1 MAPINQITIKAVK
14 ATLQK
19 NIKGA
24 VDDVAEAVTSITK
37 PNSKPLIDIKSV
49 SKPNNKVTIKT
60 PTQQTFE
67 KGVGTDILAEQNR
80 TMLVNHR
87 NATSQVNSARANP
100 ASNPKSISI
109 KGATAQPEFTRKFA
123 ELCNKNH
130 GEITP
135 EDIAELQKVF
145 RKETGLTLHCFGNI
159 RDFNKTLSAIAD
171 EVKNGKFPKEIKHIM
186 IGHGS
191 GNVATKNWVTS
202 EGSVLKYIN
211 TNKKMEKGDLVL
223 VACCEDGLGTWSPD
237 FPGRGL
243 PVELVP
249 CGRFKN
255 DAGRGPAKIV
265 RRGEEIICG
274 DYSLTDGLKIY
285 DN

>member
-1 MAPINQITIKAVK
+1 MKILSPAVYNLRQAIKAGKNRALGLVDDVASAATKPQITIKEK
-14 ATLQK
+14 P
-19 NIKGA
+19 
-24 VDDVAEAVTSITK
+24 EVT
-37 PNSKPLIDIKSV
+37 IKSV
-49 SKPNNKVTIKT
+49 T
-60 PTQQTFE
+60 PASSRQVS
-67 KGVGTDILAEQNR
+67 GADILAEQNR

-87 NATSQVNSARANP
+87 NTSSQVNNVGVNP
-100 ASNPKSISI
+100 VSNPERVNI
-109 KGATAQPEFTRKFA
+109 KGVSAQPEFTRKFA

-130 GEITP
+130 GVITP
-135 EDIAELQKVF
+135 EDIVELQKVF
-145 RKETGLTLHCFGNI
+145 KAETELTLHCFGNV

-171 EVKNGKFPKEIKHIM
+171 EVKKGNFPKEIKHIM

-211 TNKKMEKGDLVL
+211 TNNKMEKGDLVL
-223 VACCEDGLGTWSPD
+223 VVCCEDGLGAWNRD

-274 DYSLTDGLKIY
+274 DYSLTDGLKLY

>member
-1 MAPINQITIKAVK
+1 M
-14 ATLQK
+14 
-19 NIKGA
+19 
-24 VDDVAEAVTSITK
+24 SITSVIFICTIVAIVVAVVVGFVVY
-37 PNSKPLIDIKSV
+37 SKMRHRVDYMLDALEDKEFNFRFNEQVLI
-49 SKPNNKVTIKT
+49 
-60 PTQQTFE
+60 
-67 KGVGTDILAEQNR
+67 G
-80 TMLVNHR
+80 
-87 NATSQVNSARANP
+87 
-100 ASNPKSISI
+100 
-109 KGATAQPEFTRKFA
+109 
-123 ELCNKNH
+123 
-130 GEITP
+130 
-135 EDIAELQKVF
+135 
-145 RKETGLTLHCFGNI
+145 

-211 TNKKMEKGDLVL
+211 TNNNMEKGDLVL
-223 VACCEDGLGTWSPD
+223 VACCEDGLGAWSPD

-249 CGRFKN
+249 CDRFKN

-274 DYSLTDGLKIY
+274 DYSLTNGLKIY